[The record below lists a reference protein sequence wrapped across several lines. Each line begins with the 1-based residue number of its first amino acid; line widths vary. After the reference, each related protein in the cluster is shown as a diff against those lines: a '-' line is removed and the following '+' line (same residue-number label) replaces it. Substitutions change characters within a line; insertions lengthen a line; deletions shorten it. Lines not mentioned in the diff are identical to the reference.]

1 MPAALGLLLWL
12 SLAGALR
19 SDLEPPQHNSTEA
32 GAARFAS
39 DYNRTA
45 EIVLYE
51 SVLASWN
58 YNTNLTAENAA
69 LQVGGG
75 TGAMP
80 PRRWVWG
87 GWVTAEALGVVPF
100 LPAGFCLSISG
111 RQSEGGSCSPGAVGV
126 CPKLAFR
133 EALPQND
140 SSGPRAESRLFLE
153 VIPSSQHLPLS
164 PFPELSVVPVPVPA
178 WCHHIPVL
186 MVLVWGGH
194 QEPKVHTSSW
204 VASGLSLPPLV
215 PVSPS
220 HGDKARGGKALQAV
234 GN

>member
-45 EIVLYE
+45 EIVLYQ

-87 GWVTAEALGVVPF
+87 
-100 LPAGFCLSISG
+100 AG
-111 RQSEGGSCSPGAVGV
+111 
-126 CPKLAFR
+126 
-133 EALPQND
+133 
-140 SSGPRAESRLFLE
+140 SRRRHLVWF
-153 VIPSSQHLPLS
+153 PSSLRV
-164 PFPELSVVPVPVPA
+164 SV
-178 WCHHIPVL
+178 
-186 MVLVWGGH
+186 
-194 QEPKVHTSSW
+194 S
-204 VASGLSLPPLV
+204 AS
-215 PVSPS
+215 
-220 HGDKARGGKALQAV
+220 RGGKARV
-234 GN
+234 GVVVQEL